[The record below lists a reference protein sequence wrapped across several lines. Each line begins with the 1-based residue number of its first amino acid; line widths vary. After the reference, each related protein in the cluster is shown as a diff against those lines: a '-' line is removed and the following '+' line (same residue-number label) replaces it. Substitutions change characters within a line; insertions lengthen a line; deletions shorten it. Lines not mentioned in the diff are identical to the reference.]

1 MDEKRRLGWFIFFR
15 VVVVSVLLGT
25 ATMLN
30 LEEAENGIYPSLITV
45 LRLIVATYLFS
56 LGSFLFLR
64 FTNKYTRFLTYLQI
78 IWDLIF
84 VTLLLLITGGISSP
98 YSFLYFLSIINASI
112 LLARKEA
119 YYTASLCGILYGA
132 ILDFQYFGKLASL
145 GLSPIPAWQYG
156 AKFVFF
162 TIFINFVAFYLTAFL
177 TGYLSERARKS
188 ESALEKK
195 AIDFDELERLYRSIV
210 SNLGSG
216 LLTVTNEGRIRV
228 FNRYAQQLTGISHE
242 DAYDR
247 LLPEIIPAMEKFVDR
262 ILSPQTGEVAYLS
275 SHAVK
280 MVIGFK
286 SVPFNDAEG
295 NRIGAIVNLL
305 DLTQIK
311 QMEAELKK
319 ADRLAA
325 IGELSARIAHE
336 IRNPLAA
343 ISGSVQLIVQGDTIS
358 HDDKRLLTIA
368 VRETDRLNA
377 LISDFLAYA
386 RPAVPHKAAVDL
398 NGFAADIQTFLA
410 TDHRFGQIV
419 LCNDCP
425 PGMTV
430 YVDRD
435 QFRQVL
441 LNLLVNA
448 AEEMPSGGMVR
459 LSASLDRLEQNGAE
473 QLFTRIIIEDNGPGM
488 DSAIMARIF
497 EPFFTTKQAGTGLGL
512 ATVYRIVESHG
523 GTMHVESTPGA
534 GTQFIISLPG
544 EP

>member
-325 IGELSARIAHE
+325 IGELSAHIAHE

-386 RPAVPHKAAVDL
+386 RPAVPHKVAVDL
-398 NGFAADIQTFLA
+398 SGFVADIRAFLA
-410 TDHRFGQIV
+410 TDHRFGQIA
-419 LCNDCP
+419 LRNDCP

-435 QFRQVL
+435 QFWQVL

>member
-15 VVVVSVLLGT
+15 MVVVTVLLAT
-25 ATMLN
+25 ATILN
-30 LEEAENGIYPSLITV
+30 LEEAKNGTYPSLVTV

-286 SVPFNDAEG
+286 SVPFSDVEG

-325 IGELSARIAHE
+325 IGELSAHIAHE

-386 RPAVPHKAAVDL
+386 RPAVPHKVAVDL
-398 NGFAADIQTFLA
+398 NGFVAEIMTFLA
-410 TDHRFGQIV
+410 TDHRFGQIA
-419 LCNDCP
+419 LLNDCP

-448 AEEMPSGGMVR
+448 AEEMLSGGTVR
-459 LSASLDRLEQNGAE
+459 LSASIDRVEQNGSE
-473 QLFTRIIIEDNGPGM
+473 QLFTRIIIEDNGSGM
-488 DSAIMARIF
+488 DPTIMARIF

-523 GTMHVESTPGA
+523 GTMHVESTPGT

>member
-1 MDEKRRLGWFIFFR
+1 MDEKRRLVWFIFFR
-15 VVVVSVLLGT
+15 VVVVTVLLVT
-25 ATMLN
+25 AIILN
-30 LEEAENGIYPSLITV
+30 LEAEGGIHPSQVTV
-45 LRLIVATYLFS
+45 LRLIFATYFFS
-56 LGSFLFLR
+56 LGSYLFIR
-64 FTNKYTRFLTYLQI
+64 FTTSYTLFLTYLQI
-78 IWDLIF
+78 IWDIIF
-84 VTLLLLITGGISSP
+84 VTLLLLVTGGIASP

-112 LLARKEA
+112 LLARREA

-132 ILDFQYFGKLASL
+132 ILDFQYFGKLAAL
-145 GLSPIPAWQYG
+145 GLSPVPARQYG
-156 AKFVFF
+156 SKFVFS
-162 TIFINFVAFYLTAFL
+162 TIFLNFGAFYLTAFL

-195 AIDFDELERLYRSIV
+195 AIDLDELERLNRSIV

-247 LLPEIIPAMEKFVDR
+247 LLSEIIPAMEKYADR
-262 ILSPQTGEVAYLS
+262 ILSPQAGEVEYLS
-275 SHAVK
+275 SHAGK
-280 MVIGFK
+280 IVIGFK
-286 SVPFNDAEG
+286 SVPFNDVEG

-305 DLTQIK
+305 DLTLIK
-311 QMEAELKK
+311 QMEIELKK

-343 ISGSVQLIVQGDTIS
+343 ISGSVQLIVQGDS
-358 HDDKRLLTIA
+358 VSNDDKRLLTIA

-386 RPAVPHKAAVDL
+386 RPAVPHKVAVDL
-398 NGFAADIQTFLA
+398 NGFVADIQTFLA
-410 TDHRFGQIV
+410 TDHRFGQIA
-419 LCNDCP
+419 LLNECP

-448 AEEMPSGGMVR
+448 AEEMPSGGTVR
-459 LSASLDRLEQNGAE
+459 LSASLDRLGKDGSEQA
-473 QLFTRIIIEDNGPGM
+473 FTRIVVEDSGSGM
-488 DSAIMARIF
+488 DPAIMARIF
-497 EPFFTTKQAGTGLGL
+497 EPFFTTKEGGTGLGL

-534 GTQFIISLPG
+534 GTRFAISLPG
-544 EP
+544 EA